1 MSQQFWKPG
10 TKKPRILEDEEG
22 GVVFFAPLLF
32 RLLLFLQVWI
42 CKYWESKA
50 EIDF

>member
-10 TKKPRILEDEEG
+10 TEKPHILEEKEG
-22 GVVFFAPLLF
+22 GVIFFAPSLF

-42 CKYWESKA
+42 CKYWE
-50 EIDF
+50 